1 MRNSAFGF
9 SSRTRIRRGVN
20 RKTNSSRNAVALA
33 RTALKIQ
40 DSVSLAVWSATR
52 KLELRGDIPVRT
64 VTRLFSKLVWS
75 DWLCGLPQF
84 DRISLRVMQAGEP
97 AVGIRLLVNLDLDS
111 RSL

>member
-33 RTALKIQ
+33 RAALKIQ

-52 KLELRGDIPVRT
+52 KLELRGDIPVSHMDGYATVQQASVERLALQVATIRSDSPQGHAGGRT
-64 VTRLFSKLVWS
+64 GRRDKT
-75 DWLCGLPQF
+75 
-84 DRISLRVMQAGEP
+84 AGQ
-97 AVGIRLLVNLDLDS
+97 S
-111 RSL
+111 